1 MLYSKDELR
10 CIKDLIRKSKTI
22 KLLEEYLCNL
32 WIRMDFLPYT
42 KSKFDRFKYI
52 KDSYTIV
59 KSTDN
64 WHTGKIKPPRD
75 YSPKYTGNSGYQ

>member
-1 MLYSKDELR
+1 
-10 CIKDLIRKSKTI
+10 
-22 KLLEEYLCNL
+22 
-32 WIRMDFLPYT
+32 MDFLPYT

-75 YSPKYTGNSGYQ
+75 YSPKYTGNSGNQ